1 MFFFD
6 FTDDLV
12 LLKQLLLEALNRQQ
26 VNAEALNIIVQCCS
40 VYLGHSP
47 AGVLR
52 FWKWSK
58 TLATDSADCAG
69 PVDGN
74 ISWISAIFT

>member
-1 MFFFD
+1 M
-6 FTDDLV
+6 V
-12 LLKQLLLEALNRQQ
+12 R
-26 VNAEALNIIVQCCS
+26 NIIAQGCG
-40 VYLGHSP
+40 VYLNCSP